1 MLVMRPRSAGTGRS
15 ATAAPRKA
23 PRSRASE
30 GDVVRIFIG
39 VGRNNSIRPADLVG
53 AIANEARIDS
63 RSIGAIDIADKFSLV
78 EVPANAADGIIK
90 ALRGATIRGKKV
102 LVRRDRDA

>member
-1 MLVMRPRSAGTGRS
+1 LTVRPPAGKDGRVS
-15 ATAAPRKA
+15 GVARKPATRARAPG
-23 PRSRASE
+23 
-30 GDVVRIFIG
+30 GDIVRIFIG
-39 VGRNNSIRPADLVG
+39 LGRNNSIRPADLVG

-78 EVPANAADGIIK
+78 EVPSSEADGIIK
-90 ALRGATIRGKKV
+90 ALRSATIRGKKV